1 MESKLENISNN
12 QWVMDIFKGLIGSN
26 LSLKNGIESDNF
38 SSMLEKFSSKNS
50 NDKNSN
56 NIKKSDNKS
65 SYNKYSSEINNRVR
79 KNEIKKAQED
89 NEIKPIKTEYKED
102 AKEIEKFNEVNETA
116 EENETID
123 ENNKDVILKL
133 DDELI
138 SKIIST
144 LENTNKFSQN
154 ELQTIKDALKETS
167 ENFQELNLKDLFD
180 NLKDFL
186 ESANLNVANLDE
198 FLNDVKDVIK
208 EFFDENKITL
218 KLNEINSDTNEKF
231 ELVSSNTK
239 EDTESNDTK
248 SIISTFEKILNDV
261 FKSNLVGSEN
271 NENQDNTNLGFNLDN
286 LFKNNNNKNHFD
298 VKDLINS
305 SFNELIKE
313 GTIENSSIMNLE
325 NNFNNTQDFIKTLN
339 IEAKNLTNIDI
350 KNDTSLKSL
359 DSVTSSR
366 VLERVQEVLKA
377 VSSSKDGSTISLR
390 LDPPSLGEVKVDM
403 SFKNGSLFARII
415 AESQEVEN
423 LLKSKVNELY
433 QVLKD
438 SGIDADNINVFI
450 ASKDNFL
457 NFENDNENQKE
468 ALVKNSLKVIKDN
481 SDQEETSEIIP
492 NINQISDSKWIA

>member
-26 LSLKNGIESDNF
+26 LSFKNGIESDNF

-56 NIKKSDNKS
+56 NITKSDNKS

-89 NEIKPIKTEYKED
+89 NKIKPIKTEYKED

-218 KLNEINSDTNEKF
+218 KLNEINSDTNEKI
-231 ELVSSNTK
+231 ELASSNTK

-286 LFKNNNNKNHFD
+286 LFKNNMT
-298 VKDLINS
+298 VYS
-305 SFNELIKE
+305 GNEVI
-313 GTIENSSIMNLE
+313 II
-325 NNFNNTQDFIKTLN
+325 IKTIL
-339 IEAKNLTNIDI
+339 
-350 KNDTSLKSL
+350 
-359 DSVTSSR
+359 
-366 VLERVQEVLKA
+366 
-377 VSSSKDGSTISLR
+377 
-390 LDPPSLGEVKVDM
+390 M
-403 SFKNGSLFARII
+403 
-415 AESQEVEN
+415 
-423 LLKSKVNELY
+423 
-433 QVLKD
+433 
-438 SGIDADNINVFI
+438 
-450 ASKDNFL
+450 
-457 NFENDNENQKE
+457 
-468 ALVKNSLKVIKDN
+468 
-481 SDQEETSEIIP
+481 
-492 NINQISDSKWIA
+492 

>member
-218 KLNEINSDTNEKF
+218 KLNEINSDTNEKI
-231 ELVSSNTK
+231 ELASSNTK

-271 NENQDNTNLGFNLDN
+271 NENQDNTN
-286 LFKNNNNKNHFD
+286 
-298 VKDLINS
+298 
-305 SFNELIKE
+305 
-313 GTIENSSIMNLE
+313 
-325 NNFNNTQDFIKTLN
+325 
-339 IEAKNLTNIDI
+339 
-350 KNDTSLKSL
+350 
-359 DSVTSSR
+359 
-366 VLERVQEVLKA
+366 
-377 VSSSKDGSTISLR
+377 
-390 LDPPSLGEVKVDM
+390 
-403 SFKNGSLFARII
+403 
-415 AESQEVEN
+415 
-423 LLKSKVNELY
+423 
-433 QVLKD
+433 
-438 SGIDADNINVFI
+438 
-450 ASKDNFL
+450 
-457 NFENDNENQKE
+457 
-468 ALVKNSLKVIKDN
+468 
-481 SDQEETSEIIP
+481 
-492 NINQISDSKWIA
+492 